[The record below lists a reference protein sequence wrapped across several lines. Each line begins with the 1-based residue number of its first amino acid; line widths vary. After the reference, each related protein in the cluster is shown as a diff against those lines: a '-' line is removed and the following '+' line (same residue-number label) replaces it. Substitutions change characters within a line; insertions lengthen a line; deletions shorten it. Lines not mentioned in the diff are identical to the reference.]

1 MINHLFATILFLPLA
16 YAMDKL
22 DKTVNQDLVSRLK
35 LAATVYDRHNIL
47 TKDEDWI
54 YDFNSAEPTD
64 SFKPGS
70 VKNANAATFPAMVG
84 HGMTIA
90 QLKLGPCAML
100 PAHYHPRAANMVV
113 AITGNTTTWMVN
125 ENAVRTVSTTL
136 TPGKMTIFPTGSIH
150 SMQNNG
156 CDDAYLISALNSE
169 DTGTMN
175 IVNGLWSIRDDMIR
189 AAFGNPT
196 LDVKTTGKDIPE
208 VGTGS
213 TYGSDECMN
222 RCGISKG
229 KT

>member
-1 MINHLFATILFLPLA
+1 
-16 YAMDKL
+16 MDKL

-35 LAATVYDRHNIL
+35 LAATVYDKHQIL
-47 TKDEDWI
+47 AKDEDWM
-54 YDFNSAEPTD
+54 YDFNSAHPTE

-90 QLKLGPCAML
+90 QLNLGPCAML
-100 PAHYHPRAANMVV
+100 PAHYHPRATNMVI

-125 ENAVRTVSTTL
+125 ENGVRTVSTTL
-136 TPGKMTIFPTGSIH
+136 TPGKMTIFPLGSIH

-175 IVNGLWSIRDDMIR
+175 IAGGLWSIRDDMIR

-196 LDVKTTGKDIPE
+196 MDVQATGKNIPG

-213 TYGSDECMN
+213 VYGSDECMK
-222 RCGISKG
+222 RCGMSKG
-229 KT
+229 KA